1 MKNPTDATDAV
12 VLTNALEKLRRRYR
26 RVTVVANAG
35 IALIVAA
42 SAALPLFVQAP
53 MATAVPLTLL
63 LTCAAFAIALGA
75 AMIGTPAR
83 RQIAAIVDAR
93 LALDERLVTALQ
105 YVDDQDA
112 VSRLVVRDA
121 AGRVAA
127 VAPAR
132 VFPYHVP
139 ARLPMVAA
147 VALAASA
154 CLTLIAARVPVMMP
168 VGTARAGATMPPG
181 GTGPLARPRTQATTV
196 SDSTLPTAAKPVA
209 EASHD
214 AGTRAAEAPTA
225 AQSARA
231 GAAGVRASAETAA
244 RAVPDAQRDP
254 PRDSAPLAAVAPPRA
269 AAGVP
274 QRASSPSPNS
284 HPGSAAGAIA
294 RAGSLS
300 SAAGGLSGKGRGQRG
315 GSGGVPQP
323 DETKP
328 DRQSQ
333 DYGVRYRESLA
344 RAESALAQEHTPPGL
359 RAYVREYFL
368 SIRPR

>member
-1 MKNPTDATDAV
+1 MKNQADTTDAAV
-12 VLTNALEKLRRRYR
+12 LMNALETLRRRYR
-26 RVTVVANAG
+26 RVTVVANACV
-35 IALIVAA
+35 ALIVAA
-42 SAALPLFVQAP
+42 SAALPLFVEAP

-75 AMIGTPAR
+75 ALIRTPAR

-105 YVDDQDA
+105 YAGDQDV

-121 AGRVAA
+121 AGRVAT

-147 VALAASA
+147 VALTASA

-168 VGTARAGATMPPG
+168 VGTARAAATMPPAG
-181 GTGPLARPRTQATTV
+181 AGPVARTRTQMTTV
-196 SDSTLPTAAKPVA
+196 SDSALPTAAKSVA
-209 EASHD
+209 EASRA
-214 AGTRAAEAPTA
+214 AGTRATEGPTA
-225 AQSARA
+225 ALGARS
-231 GAAGVRASAETAA
+231 GATGARASAETTTRVASDLE
-244 RAVPDAQRDP
+244 RGG

-269 AAGVP
+269 APGVP
-274 QRASSPSPNS
+274 QPASSASPRS
-284 HPGSAAGAIA
+284 RPGSATGAVT
-294 RAGSLS
+294 RAGSVS

-315 GSGGVPQP
+315 SSGGVPRA
-323 DETKP
+323 DGTTP
-328 DRQSQ
+328 DRQSA
-333 DYGVRYRESLA
+333 DYGARYRESLA